1 MHIQNNQARKYQAR
15 KYPHSAALPR
25 RLMQLAL
32 AAMLAT
38 TAWCT
43 LAPRAQ
49 AQEAVNARQLRLLAG
64 AQKEIRSAQPVERVA
79 VGNPAVADALV
90 LRTRGAPSV
99 LLVAKQPGV
108 TDVMVWTRGG
118 AEPLTYNVQVDAIAP
133 DADGAKLGYSAAGT
147 TITGQ
152 SPDAYAAARA
162 QAAARAATNGKS
174 DGKPGLVVDRSTV
187 PLSGTV
193 QVDVKVVEISKTVLK
208 EVGINFFRNNSGFA
222 FGTFSPSTLN
232 KFTFTPGSGGAP
244 GSFSADIA
252 SPMSNAFN
260 LVAASLTHGIFANIS
275 LLEANG
281 LVRVLAEPSLV
292 ALSGQSASFLAGGEI
307 PIPVPQAL
315 GTTTIQFKPFGIGL
329 TVSPT
334 VLSADRIALKVAPEA
349 SDLDPSRG
357 ISINGAVVPAIVTR
371 RADTTVELG
380 DGESFVIGGL
390 VSRNT
395 VSNVNKVPLLG
406 DLPVIGAFFK
416 NLNFHQEDRELMI
429 VVTPRLVKPLAKGAP
444 AAQAVGADGRTSGNP
459 NVWGWYVLGE
469 FADPTLPG
477 FSK

>member
-1 MHIQNNQARKYQAR
+1 MPIQNTPAHDVTPR
-15 KYPHSAALPR
+15 R

-32 AAMLAT
+32 AAIVAT
-38 TAWCT
+38 TAWCA

-49 AQEAVNARQLRLLAG
+49 AQAQDIATARQLRLMAG
-64 AQKEIRSAQPVERVA
+64 AQKELRSAQPVERVA
-79 VGNPAVADALV
+79 VGNPAVADALI

-108 TDVMVWTRGG
+108 TDVMVWTRGS
-118 AEPLTYNVQVDAIAP
+118 AEPQSYSVQVDAIAP
-133 DADGAKLGYSAAGT
+133 DANGAQLGYSAAGA

-152 SPDAYAAARA
+152 SPDAYGAARA
-162 QAAARAATNGKS
+162 QAAARAATAGKT

-281 LVRVLAEPSLV
+281 LARVLAEPSLV

-395 VSNVNKVPLLG
+395 VSNVNKVPVLG
-406 DLPVIGAFFK
+406 DLPVIGVFFK

-429 VVTPRLVKPLAKGAP
+429 VVTPRLVKPMAKNSP
-444 AAQAVGADGRTSGNP
+444 AAQAVGADGRTGANP
-459 NVWGWYVLGE
+459 NVWGWYVMGE
-469 FADPTLPG
+469 YADPTLPG

>member
-1 MHIQNNQARKYQAR
+1 MPIQNTPAHAV
-15 KYPHSAALPR
+15 ALRR
-25 RLMQLAL
+25 RLMQLTL

-38 TAWCT
+38 TAWCALT
-43 LAPRAQ
+43 PRAQ
-49 AQEAVNARQLRLLAG
+49 AQDAATARQLRLMAG
-64 AQKEIRSAQPVERVA
+64 AQKELRSAQPVERVA
-79 VGNPAVADALV
+79 VGNPAVADALI

-118 AEPLTYNVQVDAIAP
+118 AEPQTYSVQVDAIAP
-133 DADGAKLGYSAAGT
+133 DANGAQLGYSAAGA

-162 QAAARAATNGKS
+162 QAAARAATAGKT

-232 KFTFTPGSGGAP
+232 KFTFTPGSGGTP

-281 LVRVLAEPSLV
+281 LARVLAEPSLV

-395 VSNVNKVPLLG
+395 VSNVNKVPVLG
-406 DLPVIGAFFK
+406 DLPVIGVFFK

-429 VVTPRLVKPLAKGAP
+429 VVTPRLVKPLARNAP
-444 AAQAVGADGRTSGNP
+444 AAQAVGADGRTNASP

-469 FADPTLPG
+469 YADPTLPG

>member
-1 MHIQNNQARKYQAR
+1 MPIQNPPAHAVTLR
-15 KYPHSAALPR
+15 R
-25 RLMQLAL
+25 RLMQLTL
-32 AAMLAT
+32 AAIIAT
-38 TAWCT
+38 TAWCA

-49 AQEAVNARQLRLLAG
+49 AQDAATARPLRLMAG
-64 AQKEIRSAQPVERVA
+64 AQKELRSAQPVERVA
-79 VGNPAVADALV
+79 VGNPAVADALI

-108 TDVMVWTRGG
+108 TEVMVWTRGS
-118 AEPLTYNVQVDAIAP
+118 AEPQSYSVQVDAIAP
-133 DADGAKLGYSAAGT
+133 DANGAQLGYSAAGA

-152 SPDAYAAARA
+152 SPDAYGAARA
-162 QAAARAATNGKS
+162 QAAARAATASKT

-244 GSFSADIA
+244 GSFTADLA

-281 LVRVLAEPSLV
+281 LARVLAEPSLV

-395 VSNVNKVPLLG
+395 VSNVNKVPVLG
-406 DLPVIGAFFK
+406 DLPVIGVFFK

-429 VVTPRLVKPLAKGAP
+429 VVTPRLVKPMAKNSP
-444 AAQAVGADGRTSGNP
+444 AAQAVGADGRTSASP

-469 FADPTLPG
+469 YADPTLPG